1 MPSIES
7 NTSSHPSA
15 CDVLAMNMFWT
26 CASTFNGAQALYQF
40 SADASRSADAV
51 GRYNKRGR
59 GLPVSCAM

>member
-1 MPSIES
+1 MES
-7 NTSSHPSA
+7 STSSQPNDCA
-15 CDVLAMNMFWT
+15 VLAMNMFCT
-26 CASTFNGAQALYQF
+26 CGSTLSGAQALYQF